1 MDGIIII
8 NKEKNWTSNDIVQ
21 KLKGILHEKIGHTGT
36 LDPQATGVLPILVG
50 KGTGLSKYL
59 INHDKEYIAT
69 IKLGQKTSTGDAE
82 GDVIE
87 TKNVTK
93 EMLGE
98 NFVKCTLQSFLGKS
112 LQVPP
117 MYSAIKVNGKKLYE
131 YARNGKKID
140 VEPRNIEI
148 YGAELISIQEEAKE
162 IVYKVKCSKGTYI
175 RVLCEDIAKKLGTVG
190 FMKDLN
196 RTKVG
201 DFFIEDAIKISD
213 VINCKNI
220 DDLKFISIEDFFLDK
235 VTLKFDDDKLKRFL
249 NGVKVCV
256 KLDDGI
262 YRVYDEGNKF
272 VGIGVVKDCRIKR
285 DLIIF

>member
-21 KLKGILHEKIGHTGT
+21 KLKGILHEKVGHTGT

-82 GDVIE
+82 GDVID

-93 EMLGE
+93 EMLEE
-98 NFVKCTLQSFLGKS
+98 NFVECALQSFLGKS

-148 YGAELISIQEEAKE
+148 YDIKLISIQEEAKE

>member
-93 EMLGE
+93 EMLEE
-98 NFVKCTLQSFLGKS
+98 NFVKCTVQSFLGKS